1 MTTFLTNDI
10 EANSFMGLVT
20 NTQKTSRRARFAK
33 KIFVK
38 VESKEVL
45 MNLAIATFVIVAGL
59 TAGTI
64 SQQKFEMAQY
74 AEPVIEANA

>member
-1 MTTFLTNDI
+1 MTTILTNDI

-20 NTQKTSRRARFAK
+20 NTQKTSRRGKLAK
-33 KIFVK
+33 RIFVK
-38 VESKEVL
+38 VASNEVL
-45 MNLAIATFVIVAGL
+45 TNLAVATFVIVMGL

-74 AEPVIEANA
+74 ADPVIEANA